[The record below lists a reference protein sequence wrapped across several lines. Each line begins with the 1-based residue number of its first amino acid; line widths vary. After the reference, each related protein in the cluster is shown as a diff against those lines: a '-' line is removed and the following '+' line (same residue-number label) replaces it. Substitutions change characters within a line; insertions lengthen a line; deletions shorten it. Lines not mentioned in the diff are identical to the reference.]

1 MKEQQPVDC
10 SYLINY
16 LTGECTEWER
26 AAFERHLRTC
36 VSCSEELPELQA
48 VWQSLPYQMEEVD
61 VPPDLKGQV
70 MEAIRNE
77 PIHKEEIHI
86 EEKLKEEKHKEGIHK
101 EEIHKKENRKNSI
114 PKRRSFAWM
123 YGAAA
128 VVVLGIVVGALW
140 NNDAFH
146 TKETASETSVPSK
159 VVNTFNLTS
168 ADTSMPAASGT
179 AWVVQYGDVHKVVV
193 NLSGLNETSGD
204 WTYQVWLNHNGKKY
218 NCGTLRVD
226 NKGVGV
232 LSYDVHAKNL
242 NIDSIGVTLE
252 PDPNGSQPRGKK
264 VLGSV

>member
-1 MKEQQPVDC
+1 MKEQEPIDC
-10 SYLINY
+10 SYIINY

-26 AAFERHLRTC
+26 ASFERHLRTC
-36 VSCSEELPELQA
+36 DSCKEELPELRA
-48 VWQSLPYQMEEVD
+48 VWLTLSYHMEEVEL
-61 VPPDLKGQV
+61 PPDLKGQV
-70 MEAIRNE
+70 MEAIHNE
-77 PIHKEEIHI
+77 PIHKEVN
-86 EEKLKEEKHKEGIHK
+86 HK
-101 EEIHKKENRKNSI
+101 EEIHKVEPNKG
-114 PKRRSFAWM
+114 PLLKRRSFAWM

-128 VVVLGIVVGALW
+128 VVVLGIVVGAIW
-140 NNDAFH
+140 NYDAFH
-146 TKETASETSVPSK
+146 TKETASGMSEPSK

-264 VLGSV
+264 VLGSA